1 MNIRKPSDYS
11 SLYSALDVLMGS
23 DLAEMELYCEIGRAV
38 CGRTEKGAA
47 VMAAEYLQSRYPE
60 RKGFSPRNLRRMR
73 LFYLTYG
80 NTPDR
85 LEKALKLAW
94 TQNVTILEAC
104 EAAEERAWYLN
115 AALEHG
121 WNKAELLRQ
130 IQNGAW
136 GLHRLDEP
144 EDICYTEEKETVT
157 ECGERE
163 KILFICHGNIC
174 RSPMAEYVMKDL
186 VKKAGLESQFRI
198 ASAATSREEIG
209 NPVYPPAQR
218 KLAEHGIGCSCHAA
232 RQLVNSDYEKYD
244 LLIGMDQANLRDMYR
259 ICGGDFADKM
269 HLLLDYTD
277 RPNQE
282 VADPWYT
289 DNFEATW
296 RDVSDG
302 CQGLLDH
309 LMIT

>member
-104 EAAEERAWYLN
+104 EAAEERAWYLK
-115 AALEHG
+115 AALEYG
-121 WNKAELLRQ
+121 WGKTELLRQ

-136 GLHRLDEP
+136 GLHWLDEP

-163 KILFICHGNIC
+163 KDTFYLPRQYLSEPNGRVRHEG
-174 RSPMAEYVMKDL
+174 
-186 VKKAGLESQFRI
+186 AGEKGRD
-198 ASAATSREEIG
+198 RG
-209 NPVYPPAQR
+209 PVPNC
-218 KLAEHGIGCSCHAA
+218 LCSY
-232 RQLVNSDYEKYD
+232 Q
-244 LLIGMDQANLRDMYR
+244 
-259 ICGGDFADKM
+259 CGGGWKPGIPAG
-269 HLLLDYTD
+269 T
-277 RPNQE
+277 
-282 VADPWYT
+282 A
-289 DNFEATW
+289 EAGGT
-296 RDVSDG
+296 RN
-302 CQGLLDH
+302 
-309 LMIT
+309 

>member
-47 VMAAEYLQSRYPE
+47 VMTAEYLQSRYPE

-80 NTPDR
+80 NTPDW

-163 KILFICHGNIC
+163 KDTFYLPRQYLSEPNGRVCYERPCEESRSGESIPDCLRGDQPGGDWEPCLSSCTAQTGGAWDRLFLPRRTTAREQRLREVRPVDRDG
-174 RSPMAEYVMKDL
+174 PGKPPGYVPHLRRRLCGQDAPP
-186 VKKAGLESQFRI
+186 AGLHGPPQSGSGR
-198 ASAATSREEIG
+198 
-209 NPVYPPAQR
+209 PVV
-218 KLAEHGIGCSCHAA
+218 H
-232 RQLVNSDYEKYD
+232 RQLRSH
-244 LLIGMDQANLRDMYR
+244 MA
-259 ICGGDFADKM
+259 
-269 HLLLDYTD
+269 
-277 RPNQE
+277 
-282 VADPWYT
+282 
-289 DNFEATW
+289 
-296 RDVSDG
+296 G
-302 CQGLLDH
+302 CVGWVPGAA
-309 LMIT
+309 

>member
-104 EAAEERAWYLN
+104 EAAEERAWYLK
-115 AALEHG
+115 AALEYG
-121 WNKAELLRQ
+121 WGKTELLRQ

-136 GLHRLDEP
+136 GLHWLDEP

-163 KILFICHGNIC
+163 KDPFYLP
-174 RSPMAEYVMKDL
+174 RQDL
-186 VKKAGLESQFRI
+186 LFRI
-198 ASAATSREEIG
+198 KSLKS
-209 NPVYPPAQR
+209 
-218 KLAEHGIGCSCHAA
+218 S
-232 RQLVNSDYEKYD
+232 
-244 LLIGMDQANLRDMYR
+244 
-259 ICGGDFADKM
+259 
-269 HLLLDYTD
+269 
-277 RPNQE
+277 
-282 VADPWYT
+282 
-289 DNFEATW
+289 
-296 RDVSDG
+296 
-302 CQGLLDH
+302 
-309 LMIT
+309 

>member
-104 EAAEERAWYLN
+104 EAAEERAWYLK
-115 AALEHG
+115 AALEYG
-121 WNKAELLRQ
+121 WGKTELLRQ
-130 IQNGAW
+130 IQNDAW

-163 KILFICHGNIC
+163 KDTFYLPRQYLSIHNGGICYEGFGEKRRNAGQILYFIRRHKPRRNRK
-174 RSPMAEYVMKDL
+174 RSSL
-186 VKKAGLESQFRI
+186 WNTQ
-198 ASAATSREEIG
+198 
-209 NPVYPPAQR
+209 
-218 KLAEHGIGCSCHAA
+218 
-232 RQLVNSDYEKYD
+232 
-244 LLIGMDQANLRDMYR
+244 
-259 ICGGDFADKM
+259 
-269 HLLLDYTD
+269 
-277 RPNQE
+277 
-282 VADPWYT
+282 
-289 DNFEATW
+289 
-296 RDVSDG
+296 
-302 CQGLLDH
+302 
-309 LMIT
+309 

>member
-11 SLYSALDVLMGS
+11 SLYSPLDVLMGS

-163 KILFICHGNIC
+163 KDTFYLPRQYLSEPNGRVCYERPC
-174 RSPMAEYVMKDL
+174 EESRS
-186 VKKAGLESQFRI
+186 GESIPDCLR
-198 ASAATSREEIG
+198 G
-209 NPVYPPAQR
+209 
-218 KLAEHGIGCSCHAA
+218 
-232 RQLVNSDYEKYD
+232 
-244 LLIGMDQANLRDMYR
+244 DQP
-259 ICGGDFADKM
+259 GGD
-269 HLLLDYTD
+269 
-277 RPNQE
+277 
-282 VADPWYT
+282 W
-289 DNFEATW
+289 
-296 RDVSDG
+296 
-302 CQGLLDH
+302 
-309 LMIT
+309 